1 MQAAKGTASFP
12 GGTTVTM
19 VSRYHPALVVLH
31 WVMALLVIAA
41 LVLGALV
48 MAKIPNTSPM
58 KLEAL
63 RSHMSGGM
71 AILVL
76 MLIRL
81 VIRSR
86 SAHPAPASAGHPILD
101 WLAFASHR
109 LFYVMVV
116 AMAGSGIIMALQTG
130 LFEKV
135 FLGQGRLPADL
146 WVFPIRGVH
155 YALSRLLMT
164 LIAVHIVAALYHA
177 FVLRDG
183 LLGRMF
189 FGRRITGAAQ
199 ASLTAKVQ
207 P

>member
-1 MQAAKGTASFP
+1 M
-12 GGTTVTM
+12 TM

-31 WVMALLVIAA
+31 RLMALLVIAA
-41 LVLGALV
+41 LALGALV
-48 MAKIPNTSPM
+48 LAKTPNASPM
-58 KLEAL
+58 KIEAL
-63 RSHMSGGM
+63 RAHASGGM

-81 VIRSR
+81 TIRMR

-101 WLAFASHR
+101 WLGWASHR
-109 LFYVMVV
+109 LFYVTVI

-130 LFEKV
+130 LFDTV
-135 FLGQGRLPADL
+135 FFGQGKLPADF

-164 LIAVHIVAALYHA
+164 LIAVHVVAALYHA
-177 FVLRDG
+177 FVLRDA

-189 FGRRITGAAQ
+189 FGRRTTSSAE
-199 ASLTAKVQ
+199 ASLIAKVQ
-207 P
+207 S